1 MTRIQAAW
9 FLGVVIA
16 AGCASSGEDTPR
28 LDAAA
33 SDSAAAVADS
43 MPPAGP
49 DRTGGTRSKGT
60 LSMEELGVRLVGR
73 GNHAGLRIDI
83 TTLDDGALLLAAE
96 DIAAHF
102 RDLKTRI
109 PDAVPD
115 QEARELTPFL
125 VGYTGFEKE
134 VGFDPTLLQLRS
146 EGSTYY
152 PRYVI
157 PVSPRFDRRL
167 VDLYET
173 VYGIYLFGPG
183 VDLFAPLE
191 FQYGELSTGSEW
203 LRVVREIQR
212 AKARITSEAG

>member
-1 MTRIQAAW
+1 MIRTGAAL
-9 FLGVVIA
+9 FAGALIA
-16 AGCASSGEDTPR
+16 AGCASTEETPR

-33 SDSAAAVADS
+33 ADTAVAVADTA
-43 MPPAGP
+43 PPEEPA
-49 DRTGGTRSKGT
+49 RTGGTRSKGT
-60 LSMEELGVRLVGR
+60 LSMEDLGVRLVGR
-73 GNHAGLRIDI
+73 GNHAGLRVDI
-83 TTLDDGALLLAAE
+83 TTLDEGALQLAAE

-115 QEARELTPFL
+115 REARELTPFL

-146 EGSTYY
+146 EGSTHY

-191 FQYGELSTGSEW
+191 FQYGELSTGNDW
-203 LRVVREIQR
+203 LGVVREIQR
-212 AKARITSEAG
+212 AKARITSESG